1 MNNVLHT
8 KFGNARLDAYGYY
21 HITSRKEGNMLKK
34 LHKLIFEDF
43 YGMEIPEGYDIHHKN
58 GNRQDNCI
66 LNLQLVPHSEHT
78 EEHHSKRE
86 ISSKLRTSRTM
97 NKTGYFRVR
106 KCPSKSCKQG
116 FTYRYQYYDENKN
129 QKSICSVNL
138 NTLKEKVL
146 AEGLEWIEL

>member
-34 LHKLIFEDF
+34 LHRLIFEDF
-43 YGMEIPEGYDIHHKN
+43 YRMEIPTGYDVHHKN

-66 LNLQLVPHSEHT
+66 LNLQLVHKSEHT
-78 EEHHSKRE
+78 TKHHSKRE
-86 ISSKLRTSRTM
+86 LSSKLRTSRTM

-106 KCPSKSCKQG
+106 KCINPKCKQG
-116 FTYRYQYYDENKN
+116 FSWKYQYYENKKT
-129 QKSICSVNL
+129 KSISSTSL
-138 NTLKEKVL
+138 EKLKERVL
-146 AEGLEWIEL
+146 AKGLEWIKL